1 VVWRRAG
8 SICQLGQD
16 GGRPVLELGDRR
28 VTFPAWVEPALR
40 SLQELLRRDCFAVAD
55 LAGELDPESRLVL
68 VRRLIR
74 EGLLE
79 FDIVA

>member
-1 VVWRRAG
+1 VVRRRAG
-8 SICQLGQD
+8 SVCRLWRDG

-28 VTFPAWVEPALR
+28 VTFPTWVEPALR
-40 SLQELLRRDCFAVAD
+40 ELLRRERLAVAD
-55 LAGELDPESRLVL
+55 LAAELDPESRLVL

-79 FDIVA
+79 SEVVA